1 VIEIVWGQN
10 LWVSGV
16 LLIAA
21 TIQGVAGFGF
31 MLIAAAGLIQIFP
44 AQLVVPGLALVYIPL
59 GIAQFF
65 QVRKQVD
72 WVLLRSWCI
81 SALIGLLPGTLILT
95 AVDTLTMK
103 RGIGLMMVVLA
114 ILLRIR
120 PGAPFQSEKLAR
132 FGAGVL
138 SGALGAST
146 SIAGPPIVLIGIK
159 QRWGVESFRATLLVY
174 FTVLSVLIVAF
185 QTQFG
190 LVTQETVRWSAGGI
204 PGIAIGFL
212 TARWM
217 RDRVSDE
224 NFRRLGVVLVF
235 GGGLT
240 ALIL

>member
-1 VIEIVWGQN
+1 
-10 LWVSGV
+10 
-16 LLIAA
+16 
-21 TIQGVAGFGF
+21 
-31 MLIAAAGLIQIFP
+31 MLIAAAGLIQVFP
-44 AQLVVPGLALVYIPL
+44 AQLVVPGLSLAYIPL

-72 WVLLRSWCI
+72 LVLLRSWGI
-81 SALIGLLPGTLILT
+81 SALLGLLPGTLILT

-103 RGIGLMMVVLA
+103 RGIGLVMVVLA

-120 PGAPFQSEKLAR
+120 PGAPFRSEKMAR

-159 QRWGVESFRATLLVY
+159 QRWEVESFRATLLVY
-174 FTVLSVLIVAF
+174 FTVLSVVIVAF
-185 QTQFG
+185 QAQFG
-190 LVTQETVRWSAGGI
+190 LVTQATAVWSASGI
-204 PGIAIGFL
+204 PGIAIGFM
-212 TARWM
+212 TATRM

>member
-1 VIEIVWGQN
+1 
-10 LWVSGV
+10 
-16 LLIAA
+16 
-21 TIQGVAGFGF
+21 
-31 MLIAAAGLIQIFP
+31 MLIAAAGLIQVFP
-44 AQLVVPGLALVYIPL
+44 AQLVVPGLSLVYIPL

-65 QVRKQVD
+65 QIRKLVD
-72 WVLLRSWCI
+72 WPLLRSWCI

-95 AVDTLTMK
+95 TVDTPTMK
-103 RGIGLMMVVLA
+103 RGIGLIMVVLA

-120 PGAPFQSEKLAR
+120 PGVPLQSEKLAR
-132 FGAGVL
+132 YGAGVL

-174 FTVLSVLIVAF
+174 FTVLSVAIVVF
-185 QTQFG
+185 QAQFG
-190 LVTQETVRWSAGGI
+190 LVTEETVRWSGDGI

-212 TARWM
+212 AATWVRG
-217 RDRVSDE
+217 RVSDE
-224 NFRRLGVVLVF
+224 NFRLLGVVLVF